1 MGSVFKRGES
11 WVIEY
16 KDTSNKMRRK
26 TIGKV
31 GVVTK
36 TMARE
41 ILSKTE
47 RHIKLGQLDMLDA
60 DIPTLDDFTKQYIAY
75 KRDTEKKPSWK
86 SDEQHLRLHLIP
98 FFGRNRKLSDI
109 QPQDI
114 DDYKSSR
121 LKENA
126 APATVD
132 RELAV
137 LRHLINLA
145 ERWNKFFGKNP
156 VSIAG
161 LFHPNNQKERTL
173 TPEEEKRLLDSCNE
187 YLRPIILF
195 ALHTAMRKSEILT
208 LKWTNIDLETGI
220 ITLEHTNTKSKK
232 LRRIPINTVVRKLLL
247 EQKLKGKGSDFIFLS
262 SKGIPYKKEDSLR
275 QPFLGALRRA
285 GVQGLRFH
293 DLRHTAATRMIESGA
308 SIVAV
313 SKILGHADLKTTM
326 RYAHP
331 EESLKDAVEL
341 LTKSNFSDSLT
352 DKSTDI
358 GNLS

>member
-1 MGSVFKRGES
+1 MGTVFTRGKS
-11 WVIEY
+11 IVIEY
-16 KDTSNKMRRK
+16 KLPNGKTKRE
-26 TIGKV
+26 TIGKT
-31 GVVTK
+31 GIVTK
-36 TMARE
+36 TMAKQ
-41 ILSKTE
+41 ILQEKE
-47 RHIKLGQLDMLDA
+47 RQVKLGEYGMLDVK
-60 DIPTLDDFTKQYIAY
+60 IPTLDAFTKQYITY
-75 KRDTEKKPSWK
+75 KKETEKKPSWK
-86 SDEQHLRLHLIP
+86 CDEQHLRIHLIP

-109 QPQDI
+109 KPQDV
-114 DDYKSSR
+114 DDYKSLR

-132 RELAV
+132 RELSA

-161 LFHPNNQKERTL
+161 LLHPNNQKERTL
-173 TPEEEKRLLDSCNE
+173 THEEQKRLLDSTNE
-187 YLRPIILF
+187 YLRPVIIF
-195 ALHTAMRKSEILT
+195 ALNTGMRKSEILT
-208 LKWTNIDLETGI
+208 LKWSNVDLETGI
-220 ITLEHTNTKSKK
+220 ITLEKTNTKSKK
-232 LRRIPINTVVRKLLL
+232 LRRIPINTVVRKLML
-247 EQKLKGKGSDFIFLS
+247 ELKLKGKGSEYVFLS

-285 GVQGLRFH
+285 GIEGLRFH

-313 SKILGHADLKTTM
+313 SKILGHEDLKTTM

-331 EESLKDAVEL
+331 EDSLKDAVEL
-341 LTKSNFSDSLT
+341 LTKTTFSDSLT

-358 GNLS
+358 GN

>member
-1 MGSVFKRGES
+1 MAKEVLK
-11 WVIEY
+11 
-16 KDTSNKMRRK
+16 NK
-26 TIGKV
+26 
-31 GVVTK
+31 
-36 TMARE
+36 
-41 ILSKTE
+41 E
-47 RHIKLGQLDMLDA
+47 RQVKLGQYDMLEA
-60 DIPTLDDFTKQYIAY
+60 SIPTLNNFTKQYITY

-86 SDEQHLRLHLIP
+86 SDEQHLRIHLIP

-109 QPQDI
+109 KPQDV

-121 LKENA
+121 LKEKA

-132 RELAV
+132 RELSA

-161 LFHPNNQKERTL
+161 LLHPNNQKERTL
-173 TPEEEKRLLDSCNE
+173 THEEQKRLLDSTNE
-187 YLRPIILF
+187 YLRPIIIF
-195 ALHTAMRKSEILT
+195 ALNTGMRKSEILT
-208 LKWTNIDLETGI
+208 LKWSNVDLETGI
-220 ITLEHTNTKSKK
+220 ITLEKSNTKSKK
-232 LRRIPINTVVRKLLL
+232 LRRIPINTVVRKLML
-247 EQKLKGKGSDFIFLS
+247 EQKLKGKGSEYVFLS

-285 GVQGLRFH
+285 GIEGLRFH

-313 SKILGHADLKTTM
+313 SKILGHEDLKTTM

-331 EESLKDAVEL
+331 EDSLKDAVEL
-341 LTKSNFSDSLT
+341 LTKPNFSNPVT
-352 DKSTDI
+352 DKSTDM
-358 GNLS
+358 GDNR

>member
-1 MGSVFKRGES
+1 MGTVFTRGKS
-11 WVIEY
+11 IVIEY
-16 KDTSNKMRRK
+16 KLPNGKTKRE
-26 TIGKV
+26 TIGKT
-31 GVVTK
+31 GIATK
-36 TMARE
+36 TMAKEVLKNRE
-41 ILSKTE
+41 
-47 RHIKLGQLDMLDA
+47 RQVKLGEYGMLDVK
-60 DIPTLDDFTKQYIAY
+60 IPTLDAFTKQYITY
-75 KRDTEKKPSWK
+75 KKETEKKPSWK
-86 SDEQHLRLHLIP
+86 CDEQHLRIHLIP

-109 QPQDI
+109 KPQDV
-114 DDYKSSR
+114 DDYKSLR

-132 RELAV
+132 RELSA

-161 LFHPNNQKERTL
+161 LLPPNNQKERTL
-173 TPEEEKRLLDSCNE
+173 THEEQKRLLVSTNE

-195 ALHTAMRKSEILT
+195 ALNTGMRKSEILT
-208 LKWTNIDLETGI
+208 LKWSNVDLKTAI
-220 ITLEHTNTKSKK
+220 ITLEKTNTKSKK
-232 LRRIPINTVVRKLLL
+232 LRRIPINTVVRKLML
-247 EQKLKGKGSDFIFLS
+247 ELKLKGKGSEYVFLS

-285 GVQGLRFH
+285 GIEGLRFH

-313 SKILGHADLKTTM
+313 SKILGHEDLKTTM

-331 EESLKDAVEL
+331 EDSLKDAVEL
-341 LTKSNFSDSLT
+341 LTKPPFSDSLT

-358 GNLS
+358 GN

>member
-1 MGSVFKRGES
+1 MGSVFTRGKS
-11 WVIEY
+11 IVIEY
-16 KDTSNKMRRK
+16 KLSNGKTKRE
-26 TIGKV
+26 TIGKS
-31 GVVTK
+31 GIVTK

-41 ILSKTE
+41 ILRKKE
-47 RHIKLGQLDMLDA
+47 QQVKLGQYGMLDVK
-60 DIPTLDDFTKQYIAY
+60 IPTLDAFTKQYITY
-75 KRDTEKKPSWK
+75 KKETEKKPSWK
-86 SDEQHLRLHLIP
+86 CDEQHLRIHLIP

-109 QPQDI
+109 KPQDV
-114 DDYKSSR
+114 DDYKSLR

-132 RELAV
+132 RELSA

-161 LFHPNNQKERTL
+161 LLHPNNQKERTL
-173 TPEEEKRLLDSCNE
+173 THEEQKRLLDSTNE
-187 YLRPIILF
+187 YLRPVIIF
-195 ALHTAMRKSEILT
+195 ALNTGMRKSEILT
-208 LKWTNIDLETGI
+208 LKWSNVDLETGI
-220 ITLEHTNTKSKK
+220 ITLEKTNTKSKK
-232 LRRIPINTVVRKLLL
+232 LRRIPINTVVRKLML
-247 EQKLKGKGSDFIFLS
+247 ELKLKGKGSEYVFLS
-262 SKGIPYKKEDSLR
+262 SKGIPYKKEGSLR

-285 GVQGLRFH
+285 GIEGLRFH

-313 SKILGHADLKTTM
+313 SKILGHEDLKTTM

-331 EESLKDAVEL
+331 EDSLKDAVEL
-341 LTKSNFSDSLT
+341 LTKTTFSDSLT

-358 GNLS
+358 GN